1 MGLDGQKMSKSRG
14 NGIALR
20 ATEDQTVAMIRRAR
34 TDSNRRI
41 TYDPAGRPAVAGLLD
56 LLAAVTGE
64 EPNRLADQIGDRGGE
79 ELKHTLGG
87 AINELLAPIRRRR
100 AELAVDESYL
110 DDVLDTGNA
119 RAREIADKTLTDV
132 HKAIGMTYANR
143 RRTVSR

>member
-1 MGLDGQKMSKSRG
+1 
-14 NGIALR
+14 
-20 ATEDQTVAMIRRAR
+20 MIRRAR

-41 TYDPAGRPAVAGLLD
+41 TYDPAGRPAVAGLLE

-100 AELAVDESYL
+100 AELGDDESYL

-119 RAREIADKTLTDV
+119 RAREIADKTLTEV
-132 HKAIGMTYANR
+132 HKPSA
-143 RRTVSR
+143 